1 MGGDHTEM
9 HRRRS
14 LCFKYAEV
22 EGNSWVCLR
31 LSVWPECVTLISSGT
46 VRNIFT
52 FMLLWQSAC
61 QLRWLHPRLIVSL
74 LVCRLQIWELLFLDG
89 PPKPQTI
96 ATGLTVFPTMPFS
109 VGTNT
114 CRLRLEVNMCDSSS
128 HSCHLFIFL
137 HFVFPQCE
145 YHM

>member
-9 HRRRS
+9 HRSRC
-14 LCFKYAEV
+14 LCFKYAEA

-46 VRNIFT
+46 VKNIFT

-61 QLRWLHPRLIVSL
+61 QLRWLHPMLILSL
-74 LVCRLQIWELLFLDG
+74 SVCRLQVWEVLFLDG

-96 ATGLTVFPTMPFS
+96 ATGLTVFPTMP
-109 VGTNT
+109 
-114 CRLRLEVNMCDSSS
+114 CRLRLEVNMCNSLS
-128 HSCHLFIFL
+128 HSCHLFTFL
-137 HFVFPQCE
+137 HFFLPQCE
-145 YHM
+145 CRR